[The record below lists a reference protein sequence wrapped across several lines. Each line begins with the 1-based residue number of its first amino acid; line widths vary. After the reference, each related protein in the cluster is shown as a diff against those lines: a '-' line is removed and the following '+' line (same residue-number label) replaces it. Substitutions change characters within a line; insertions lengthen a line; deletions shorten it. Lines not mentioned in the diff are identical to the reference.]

1 MLSSI
6 SQNLLQLF
14 PRKGRQLFYFFERG
28 TIMINNQ
35 LEKLQNDSAELQIF
49 ADRLSKEGNYE
60 LVKKI
65 IAKREYLNKRIET
78 VYGELVS

>member
-1 MLSSI
+1 
-6 SQNLLQLF
+6 
-14 PRKGRQLFYFFERG
+14 
-28 TIMINNQ
+28 MINNQ

>member
-1 MLSSI
+1 
-6 SQNLLQLF
+6 
-14 PRKGRQLFYFFERG
+14 
-28 TIMINNQ
+28 MINNQ

-49 ADRLSKEGNYE
+49 ADKLSREGNHE

-65 IAKREYLNKRIET
+65 IAKREYLNKRIEK